1 MTSNIF
7 LKQITQKLEKI
18 LNGNLLC
25 LLLIGSVKNKDETP
39 FSDID
44 LVAIIK
50 DIDFEQMKQIRKL
63 IRQTDQLLDLSFL
76 CLEEIPLDPNKFR
89 LGSHGCY
96 HLELIL
102 KKAKVLSGNNILT
115 KIKSPSKKALH
126 LSVFEKIVEYTWWAR
141 RIFVESNRGLSIEN
155 NYKINTRLIK
165 MLRDLLFLSG
175 LSDVSGPPKEI
186 VNKFI
191 ETYPNLLL
199 SGEKKILV
207 SLANFDLAKKNAYNT
222 KSNYMEIRFAIINKI
237 NKCANKILKYEHIQR

>member
-50 DIDFEQMKQIRKL
+50 DIDFEQ
-63 IRQTDQLLDLSFL
+63 
-76 CLEEIPLDPNKFR
+76 
-89 LGSHGCY
+89 
-96 HLELIL
+96 
-102 KKAKVLSGNNILT
+102 
-115 KIKSPSKKALH
+115 
-126 LSVFEKIVEYTWWAR
+126 R

-175 LSDVSGPPKEI
+175 LSDVSGHPKEI